1 MCSLRPCLL
10 FAGWVT
16 TCLLSIVIIV
26 LCMAHQRTYMLLAL
40 ILASPLTA
48 LLPFTGFTSPAN
60 SSAPVTSE
68 ATVTY
73 TSTSMS
79 THFRSTTGPTVV
91 QEPVNFS
98 SRVIGFIAPKGKC
111 AEFSLPVTVTSN
123 TTLNVEMSSN
133 SPANFYLLPTY
144 PPQASSNTCS
154 IPGDAIL
161 TALNFT
167 QFLLHW
173 TAQADGTF
181 YFIFTGPT
189 TVIVL
194 ADRGSVKP
202 ILKTGIVTFA
212 TSTQTNLQIYAET
225 TTTSYTDNA
234 TPPVY
239 LQLTAQYAPT
249 VAIIVALLSAI
260 LFALGISWRFS
271 SQTSSPLDALKQHIQ
286 ARNRTSQSTSCR
298 RRVSRVLS

>member
-1 MCSLRPCLL
+1 
-10 FAGWVT
+10 
-16 TCLLSIVIIV
+16 
-26 LCMAHQRTYMLLAL
+26 MAQQRTYMLLAF
-40 ILASPLTA
+40 ILVSPLTA

-79 THFRSTTGPTVV
+79 THFGSTTGPTVV

-123 TTLNVEMSSN
+123 TTLNVKMTSN
-133 SPANFYLLPTY
+133 NPANFYLLPSY
-144 PPQASSNTCS
+144 VPQASTDSCG
-154 IPGDAIL
+154 IMGDAIL

-167 QFLLHW
+167 QFILHW

-194 ADRGSVKP
+194 TDHGSVKP
-202 ILKTGIVTFA
+202 VLQTGNVTFA
-212 TSTQTNLQIYAET
+212 TSTETGLQVYSKT
-225 TTTSYTDNA
+225 TTTSYTNTA

-239 LQLTAQYAPT
+239 LQLAAQYAPS
-249 VAIIVALLSAI
+249 VGIVIALLSAI
-260 LFALGISWRFS
+260 LILVGINRGTRSR
-271 SQTSSPLDALKQHIQ
+271 TSPPLLPKTRIIVIRMP
-286 ARNRTSQSTSCR
+286 RNRAGCAN
-298 RRVSRVLS
+298 